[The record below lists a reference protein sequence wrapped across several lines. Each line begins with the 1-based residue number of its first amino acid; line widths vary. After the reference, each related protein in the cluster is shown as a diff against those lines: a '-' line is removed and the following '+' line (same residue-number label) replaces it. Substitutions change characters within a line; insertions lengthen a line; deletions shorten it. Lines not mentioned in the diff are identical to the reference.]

1 MPGGFD
7 ARPELGASRP
17 ARPSRRRGSR
27 RVGAPGPGR
36 RPAGL
41 RRPRREARAHGPA
54 HRAAPARPHRPG
66 PGRRPG
72 RLPPPPSPHR
82 AVRRVARARALA
94 LPRRGQRLPRRRAS
108 RARRAA
114 GRARGCGRPA
124 PHLREGATCPPFR
137 AELRASQAWVKDL
150 AAEELD
156 SEALAAMRVRTIV
169 AAARARRSRRPRWV
183 PAWVAA
189 AAVILALGT
198 LVWVALV
205 SRTRPPGAVAVSSP
219 PRIAKPAIP
228 IAPLVIASGSAR
240 STLPGPPAVS
250 PHMEQAQVRR
260 GRGA

>member
-1 MPGGFD
+1 MTCTRYETD
-7 ARPELGASRP
+7 
-17 ARPSRRRGSR
+17 
-27 RVGAPGPGR
+27 
-36 RPAGL
+36 
-41 RRPRREARAHGPA
+41 
-54 HRAAPARPHRPG
+54 
-66 PGRRPG
+66 
-72 RLPPPPSPHR
+72 
-82 AVRRVARARALA
+82 LA
-94 LPRRGQRLPRRRAS
+94 LYVEHDLAD
-108 RARRAA
+108 ADAA
-114 GRARGCGRPA
+114 AVET
-124 PHLREGATCPPFR
+124 HLRECATCPPFL

-250 PHMEQAQVRR
+250 PHMEQAQVRW
-260 GRGA
+260 GRVDSPSVVPALSVDDADQLARAVVAIARIRSVPDAEPDVEPSPEPAPLMRLATADPDVVIYWQLDPNGGE